1 MPTLQASLTQPAI
14 KTLLGD
20 EDDAANDVLP
30 AINLL
35 LAEEEDESPFRY
47 RVYIPLVLRNYK
59 W

>member
-1 MPTLQASLTQPAI
+1 M
-14 KTLLGD
+14 GD
-20 EDDAANDVLP
+20 EGDAANDVLP